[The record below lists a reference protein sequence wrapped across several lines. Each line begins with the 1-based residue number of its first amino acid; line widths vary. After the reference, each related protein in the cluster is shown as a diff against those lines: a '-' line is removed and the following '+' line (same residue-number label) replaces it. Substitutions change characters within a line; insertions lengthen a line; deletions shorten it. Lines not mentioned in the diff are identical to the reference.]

1 MDVVAEFADVIQIG
15 ARNMQNFSLL
25 KKVGAQEKLSAEA
38 GMAATIEDWLMRRNT
53 FSAAGNPNVIL
64 CERGIRTF
72 DRQYARIRWIC
83 QQFSAENFD
92 SPTNYD

>member
-1 MDVVAEFADVIQIG
+1 
-15 ARNMQNFSLL
+15 
-25 KKVGAQEKLSAEA
+25 
-38 GMAATIEDWLMRRNT
+38 MAATIEDWLMRRNT

-72 DRQYARIRWIC
+72 DRQYARIPG
-83 QQFSAENFD
+83 FVSNSVAENFD